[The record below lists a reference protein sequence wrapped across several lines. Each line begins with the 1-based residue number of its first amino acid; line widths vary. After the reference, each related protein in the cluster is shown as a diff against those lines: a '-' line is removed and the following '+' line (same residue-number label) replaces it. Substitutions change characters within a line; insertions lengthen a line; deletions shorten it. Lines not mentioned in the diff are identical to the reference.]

1 MRIDGVMSSRTNK
14 DLSEKTESELISL
27 ATDGN
32 SEAFG
37 ALYEKYI
44 DQIYNY
50 IYYRTSNGKDAE
62 DLCSRV
68 FIRALHHIERYEDRG
83 YPFSAWLYRIAHNLV
98 VNWYR
103 DKERSQEIS
112 LSEQYPTPAVN
123 GSVEERIEKE
133 DEKHSLLKI
142 IEKLP
147 DDRKELLILKHVEG
161 LTNYE
166 IGQIMD
172 RTEGAIKA
180 LYHRTLESL
189 RDDYGL

>member
-1 MRIDGVMSSRTNK
+1 MTKNAGAELNGKSES
-14 DLSEKTESELISL
+14 DLIAL
-27 ATDGN
+27 ACEGDA
-32 SEAFG
+32 EAFG
-37 ALYEKYI
+37 LLYEKYI

-50 IYYRTSNGKDAE
+50 IYFRTSNGKDAE
-62 DLCSRV
+62 DITSRV
-68 FIRALHHIERYEDRG
+68 FLRALNHIEKYEDRG

-103 DKERSQEIS
+103 DSDRTDEIS
-112 LSEQYPTPAVN
+112 LLDQYPPPTEE
-123 GSVEERIEKE
+123 GTVEERIEAK
-133 DEKHSLLKI
+133 DEKAYLIRIINSLP
-142 IEKLP
+142 E
-147 DDRKELLILKHVEG
+147 DRKELLILKHVEG
-161 LTNYE
+161 LTNSE

>member
-1 MRIDGVMSSRTNK
+1 MSITTGK
-14 DLSEKTESELISL
+14 DIASKSESELISQ
-27 ATDGN
+27 ASQGD

-37 ALYEKYI
+37 VLYEKYI

-50 IYYRTSNGKDAE
+50 IYYRTSNGDDAE

-68 FIRALHHIERYEDRG
+68 FIRALRHIERYEDRG
-83 YPFSAWLYRIAHNLV
+83 YPFSAWLYRIAHNLI

-103 DKERSQEIS
+103 DRERTDEVP
-112 LSEQYPTPAVN
+112 LADQYPPPTIN
-123 GSVEERIEKE
+123 GSVEDRIEIR
-133 DEKHSLLKI
+133 DENNQLMKVINSLP
-142 IEKLP
+142 E
-147 DDRKELLILKHVEG
+147 DRKELLVLKHVDG
-161 LTNYE
+161 LTNLE

-189 RDDYGL
+189 RDDYDL

>member
-1 MRIDGVMSSRTNK
+1 MVDSVMNSK
-14 DLSEKTESELISL
+14 IKPDLVDAPESKLISL

-32 SEAFG
+32 AEAFG
-37 ALYEKYI
+37 VLYEKYI

-103 DKERSQEIS
+103 DKDKKGEIS
-112 LSEQYPTPAVN
+112 LSEQYPPPTMEGN
-123 GSVEERIEKE
+123 VEDRIEKE
-133 DEKHSLLKI
+133 DEKNALMRVITS
-142 IEKLP
+142 LP

-161 LTNYE
+161 LTNSE

>member
-1 MRIDGVMSSRTNK
+1 MSSTTGNDVEGK
-14 DLSEKTESELISL
+14 SESDLIAL
-27 ATDGN
+27 ACQGN
-32 SEAFG
+32 AEAFG
-37 ALYEKYI
+37 QLYNKYI

-50 IYYRTSNGKDAE
+50 IYFRTSNGKDAE
-62 DLCSRV
+62 DICSRV
-68 FIRALHHIERYEDRG
+68 FLRALNHVERYEDRG

-103 DKERSQEIS
+103 DSDRNEEIS
-112 LSEQYPTPAVN
+112 LLDQYPPPTID
-123 GSVEERIEKE
+123 GSVEEKIEKI
-133 DEKHSLLKI
+133 DETEKLLGI
-142 IEKLP
+142 IGGLP

-161 LTNYE
+161 LTNFE

>member
-1 MRIDGVMSSRTNK
+1 MSSRTAAGIGEN
-14 DLSEKTESELISL
+14 SEKELILL
-27 ATDGN
+27 ASEGD

-37 ALYEKYI
+37 ALYERYI

-50 IYYRTSNGKDAE
+50 IFFRTSNGKDAE
-62 DLCSRV
+62 DICSRV
-68 FIRALHHIERYEDRG
+68 FIRALRHIERYEDRG

-103 DKERSQEIS
+103 DSERSEEIP
-112 LSEQYPTPAVN
+112 LAEQYPPPTID
-123 GSVEERIEKE
+123 GTVEERIEKADEE
-133 DEKHSLLKI
+133 DRLMAIINSLP
-142 IEKLP
+142 E
-147 DDRKELLILKHVEG
+147 DRKELLILKHVEG
-161 LTNYE
+161 LTNSE

-189 RDDYGL
+189 RDDYDL

>member
-1 MRIDGVMSSRTNK
+1 MSNSTELDINN
-14 DLSEKTESELISL
+14 ESESDLISL
-27 ATDGN
+27 ASKGN
-32 SEAFG
+32 AEAFG
-37 ALYEKYI
+37 ILYEKYI

-50 IYYRTSNGKDAE
+50 IYFRTSNGKDAE
-62 DLCSRV
+62 DICSRV
-68 FIRALHHIERYEDRG
+68 FLRALRHIERYEDRG

-103 DKERSQEIS
+103 DSERSEEIS
-112 LSEQYPTPAVN
+112 ISEQYPPPTIE
-123 GSVEERIEKE
+123 GTVEEKIEKQ
-133 DEKHSLLKI
+133 DEASHLMAIINSLP
-142 IEKLP
+142 E
-147 DDRKELLILKHVEG
+147 DRKELLILKHVED

>member
-1 MRIDGVMSSRTNK
+1 MSSSIELEID
-14 DLSEKTESELISL
+14 DLPESQLIKMAS
-27 ATDGN
+27 DGN

-37 ALYEKYI
+37 VLYERYI

-50 IYYRTSNGKDAE
+50 IYFRTSNGKDAE
-62 DLCSRV
+62 DICSRV
-68 FIRALHHIERYEDRG
+68 FLRALRHIERYEDRG

-103 DKERSQEIS
+103 DSEKVEEIS
-112 LSEQYPTPAVN
+112 LAEQYPPPTIE
-123 GSVEERIEKE
+123 GSVEERVEKE
-133 DEKHSLLKI
+133 DEKENLLKVI
-142 IEKLP
+142 NSLP
-147 DDRKELLILKHVEG
+147 EDRKELLILKHVEG
-161 LTNYE
+161 LTNFE

-189 RDDYGL
+189 RDDYNL

>member
-1 MRIDGVMSSRTNK
+1 MVVNGVMSSTRNT
-14 DLSEKTESELISL
+14 DLSGKEESELISL
-27 ATDGN
+27 ATKGN
-32 SEAFG
+32 AEAFG

-68 FIRALHHIERYEDRG
+68 FIRALNHIERYEDRG

-98 VNWYR
+98 INWYR
-103 DKERSQEIS
+103 DREKAEEIS
-112 LSEQYPTPAVN
+112 LSEHYPPPTMD
-123 GSVEERIEKE
+123 GSIEDRIEKE
-133 DEKHSLLKI
+133 DEKSALMRVI
-142 IEKLP
+142 ANLP

-161 LTNYE
+161 LTNSE

>member
-1 MRIDGVMSSRTNK
+1 MNDNTGEDVAGKS
-14 DLSEKTESELISL
+14 ESELIAL
-27 ATDGN
+27 ACQGN
-32 SEAFG
+32 AEAFG
-37 ALYEKYI
+37 ALYELYI

-50 IYYRTSNGKDAE
+50 IYFRTSNGKDAE
-62 DLCSRV
+62 DICSRV
-68 FIRALHHIERYEDRG
+68 FIRALNHIERYEDRG

-103 DKERSQEIS
+103 DSERVEEIS
-112 LSEQYPTPAVN
+112 LLDQYPPPTVD
-123 GSVEERIEKE
+123 GSVEERIEQI
-133 DEKHSLLKI
+133 DEKEQLLKVI
-142 IEKLP
+142 NSLP
-147 DDRKELLILKHVEG
+147 EDRKELLILKHVEG

-189 RDDYGL
+189 RDDYDL

>member
-1 MRIDGVMSSRTNK
+1 MSSITK
-14 DLSEKTESELISL
+14 TDLSESELISL
-27 ATDGN
+27 ACEGDAD
-32 SEAFG
+32 AFG
-37 ALYEKYI
+37 ALYTKYI

-50 IYYRTSNGKDAE
+50 IYFRTSNGKDAE
-62 DLCSRV
+62 DICSRV
-68 FIRALHHIERYEDRG
+68 FIRALNHIERYEDRG

-103 DKERSQEIS
+103 DRERSDEIS
-112 LSEQYPTPAVN
+112 LSEQYPPPTMEGN
-123 GSVEERIEKE
+123 VEEQIEKE
-133 DEKHSLLKI
+133 DDTELLMAI
-142 IEKLP
+142 IHGLP
-147 DDRKELLILKHVEG
+147 EDRKELLILKHVEG

>member
-1 MRIDGVMSSRTNK
+1 MRSRTNNDVAGK
-14 DLSEKTESELISL
+14 SENELISL
-27 ATDGN
+27 ATEGH

-37 ALYEKYI
+37 VLYEKYI

-68 FIRALHHIERYEDRG
+68 FIRALRHIGRYEDRG

-103 DKERSQEIS
+103 DRERKEEIP
-112 LSEQYPTPAVN
+112 LAEQYPPPVMEGN
-123 GSVEERIEKE
+123 VEEKIESE
-133 DEKHSLLKI
+133 DEKDHLMRVINSLP
-142 IEKLP
+142 E
-147 DDRKELLILKHVEG
+147 DRKELLILKHVEG
-161 LTNYE
+161 LTNLE

-189 RDDYGL
+189 REDYDL

>member
-1 MRIDGVMSSRTNK
+1 MSIATGK
-14 DLSEKTESELISL
+14 DLATKSENELISL
-27 ATDGN
+27 ASDGN

-37 ALYEKYI
+37 VLYERYI

-50 IYYRTSNGKDAE
+50 IFYRTSNGDDAQ

-68 FIRALHHIERYEDRG
+68 FIRALKHIERYEDRG

-103 DKERSQEIS
+103 DRERTDEIS
-112 LSEQYPTPAVN
+112 LADQYPPPTIE
-123 GSVEERIEKE
+123 GSVEEKIEHRDQK
-133 DEKHSLLKI
+133 DKLMDVINSLP
-142 IEKLP
+142 E
-147 DDRKELLILKHVEG
+147 DRKELLILKHVEG
-161 LTNYE
+161 LTNLE

-189 RDDYGL
+189 RDDYDL